1 MDDVMDGGLI
11 ELVISPIGEV
21 RMIYHE
27 GFDSHQLGRVRIR
40 RGSHVEPTADGL
52 WMADLSPVDGP
63 MLGPFDIRSKALD
76 AELRWL
82 NEHWLLPTSH

>member
-1 MDDVMDGGLI
+1 MSGDMKIVVTPHGMMRTVYCEAI
-11 ELVISPIGEV
+11 ELH
-21 RMIYHE
+21 R
-27 GFDSHQLGRVRIR
+27 LGSIDIR

-82 NEHWLLPTSH
+82 NDHWLLPASR